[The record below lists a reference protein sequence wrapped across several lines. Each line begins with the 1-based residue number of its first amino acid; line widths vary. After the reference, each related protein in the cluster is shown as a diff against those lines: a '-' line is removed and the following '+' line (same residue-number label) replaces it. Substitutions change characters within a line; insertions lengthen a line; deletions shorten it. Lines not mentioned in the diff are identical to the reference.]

1 MDKEK
6 EPSYFPFIN
15 VQQSIVSIRQQ
26 QIIVDADVA
35 HLYGVETKRINE
47 AVRNNPDKFPSNY
60 MFVLTK
66 EEVDILR
73 SKNSSTNLSLK
84 SRTLPKAFT
93 EKGLYMLATILKSKH
108 ATTSTNEDKE

>member
-6 EPSYFPFIN
+6 EPSSFPFIN

-47 AVRNNPDKFPSNY
+47 AVRNNPDK
-60 MFVLTK
+60 
-66 EEVDILR
+66 E
-73 SKNSSTNLSLK
+73 
-84 SRTLPKAFT
+84 
-93 EKGLYMLATILKSKH
+93 
-108 ATTSTNEDKE
+108 

>member
-6 EPSYFPFIN
+6 EPSCFPFIN

-47 AVRNNPDKFPSNY
+47 AVRNNPDKFPS
-60 MFVLTK
+60 
-66 EEVDILR
+66 D
-73 SKNSSTNLSLK
+73 
-84 SRTLPKAFT
+84 
-93 EKGLYMLATILKSKH
+93 
-108 ATTSTNEDKE
+108 